1 MCLMVSLYNFIFN
14 NGCVLQLAGKIT
26 ENSTIQSHKLE
37 RADLTHRYN
46 YSASQ
51 SRFPERGN
59 I

>member
-1 MCLMVSLYNFIFN
+1 MISLYSFIFN
-14 NGCVLQLAGKIT
+14 NGCVLQLARKIA
-26 ENSTIQSHKLE
+26 ENLTINSHKLE
-37 RADLTHRYN
+37 GADLTHHHN

>member
-1 MCLMVSLYNFIFN
+1 MSVFYTW
-14 NGCVLQLAGKIT
+14 QAKIT
-26 ENSTIQSHKLE
+26 ENLTLNSHKLE
-37 RADLTHRYN
+37 RADLTHCYN